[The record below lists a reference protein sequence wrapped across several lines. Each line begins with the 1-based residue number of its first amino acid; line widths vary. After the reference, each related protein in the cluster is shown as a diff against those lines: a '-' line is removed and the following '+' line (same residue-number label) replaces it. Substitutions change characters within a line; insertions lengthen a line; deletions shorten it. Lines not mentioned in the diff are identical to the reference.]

1 MIIHSPPHS
10 SEKFLRHRQA
20 REQALAIRNDRNYHN
35 DEFLMRTHG
44 THTNSVEDGE
54 VLGMVQP
61 KKGRTGILRA
71 EKLFRKNLSK
81 SEVKREGWRSRQK
94 SHRRGVG
101 TLES

>member
-1 MIIHSPPHS
+1 
-10 SEKFLRHRQA
+10 
-20 REQALAIRNDRNYHN
+20 
-35 DEFLMRTHG
+35 MRTHG

-61 KKGRTGILRA
+61 KKGRTGTLRA

-81 SEVKREGWRSRQK
+81 SEVKREGWRGRQK

-101 TLES
+101 TLECSWKVLSRGHIIRFISVLCGRYLEGER